1 MVNKLSFSNVYGM
14 VIGFFSIIMLLAPKL
29 IALGFIAFIV
39 VIVYGMIKR
48 KMYFKLNLMSVLFI
62 TFYLLY
68 FIYSAFTRH
77 PDLAGRYIEN
87 KLSFLFIPLLVSF
100 HLKEKINYYWGI
112 IGFLLAIALLL
123 IAYYVYAI
131 SCYLNG
137 GEITSFF
144 SSSFSFL
151 HHPSYTS
158 CFLVFA
164 MGLLI
169 YGWQKK
175 LVGFK
180 LNWIIPSLL
189 ILVISSI
196 LCLSLAG
203 ILFLFLLIGV
213 MLLVFIY
220 KKWGK
225 IATILAAIITPVA
238 LYFTL
243 LSIPQVEGEWTGAKW
258 YANEYLKD
266 KEAFVKERKYPM
278 SGTEVRLVMWTVSS
292 KVLSKYPFG
301 LGTGNVDEV
310 LTFNLKKM
318 DQKELAKQE
327 LNPHNQYLQ
336 TGIEIGWLG
345 IIVLLMITVYGTF
358 KAIQNRNWL
367 MILILCNLSFN
378 MLFESMLQR
387 QSGIVFFT
395 FVILIL
401 ANIQNNIKSQNT

>member
-1 MVNKLSFSNVYGM
+1 MANRISFSSVYSIF
-14 VIGFFSIIMLLAPKL
+14 IGLFLLIALIFPKL
-29 IALGFIAFIV
+29 IVLGFIGFIALV
-39 VIVYGMIKR
+39 VVGMIKK
-48 KMYFKLNLMSVLFI
+48 KMFFKINYFSWFFI
-62 TFYLLY
+62 SLYLLY
-68 FIYSAFTRH
+68 LVYAIFTRH
-77 PDLAGRYIEN
+77 SDLAGRYIEN
-87 KLSFLFIPLLVSF
+87 KLSFLILPFLVSF
-100 HLKEKINYYWGI
+100 HLKDKIKINYAI
-112 IGFLLAIALLL
+112 IGYLIAVFILL
-123 IAYYVYAI
+123 IEY
-131 SCYLNG
+131 YLNG
-137 GEITSFF
+137 IICFLKEGTVSCFF
-144 SSSFSFL
+144 SSSFSFS

-158 CFLVFA
+158 VFLIFA
-164 MGLLI
+164 MGLI
-169 YGWQKK
+169 VYAWNKK
-175 LVGFK
+175 LSGFK
-180 LNWIIPSLL
+180 LFWIIPSMIVLFL
-189 ILVISSI
+189 STF

-213 MLLVFIY
+213 ILLVLIY

-225 IATILAAIITPVA
+225 LATVLAAIITPIA

-266 KEAFVKERKYPM
+266 KEAFVQQRKYPM

-292 KVLSKYPFG
+292 KVLSKYPLG
-301 LGTGNVDEV
+301 VGTGNVDEI
-310 LTFNLKKM
+310 LTYNLKKM

-367 MILILCNLSFN
+367 LVLILCNLSFN

-387 QSGIVFFT
+387 QSGIVFYT

-401 ANIQNNIKSQNT
+401 ANIQKNIKSENT